1 MAWVIRTIWAREWAV
16 IPSGFWVTVPRGHVL
31 NVAHGLALVI
41 DGCLRLDGAVR
52 VSNV

>member
-1 MAWVIRTIWAREWAV
+1 MAWVVREVWAREWIA
-16 IPSGFWVTVPRGHVL
+16 IAGGLWVTVPAGHVL
-31 NVAHGLALVI
+31 NVAHGAPLVI